1 MNREIINKY
10 HPLRQ
15 SAEQFIK
22 DEYKRVFGAKIK
34 SFPNV
39 LLALVENNQ
48 VKAACGIRTELD
60 GFFSQVYVDQPF
72 KKIIKEQIKSNK
84 PFYFAE
90 IVNFVS
96 SGPLSSIRLVKEIN
110 KYFIEQNL
118 DYTVFSAS
126 GPLKLF
132 LSTMGLMIEEICPAS
147 PSRISNLKDWGSYY
161 ESKPIVCFLKIPS
174 VQFSL
179 LFKNLKQ
186 LDHVEFAN
194 LAQ

>member
-22 DEYKRVFGAKIK
+22 DEYQRVFGAKLK
-34 SFPNV
+34 SFPNI
-39 LLALVENNQ
+39 LLTLVENNQ
-48 VKAACGIRTELD
+48 IKAACGIRTELD
-60 GFFSQVYVDQPF
+60 GFFSEVYVDQPF
-72 KKIIKEQIKSNK
+72 KKIIKDKIKSNK

-96 SGPLSSIRLVKEIN
+96 SGPLSSIKLVKEIN

-126 GPLKLF
+126 GPLNLF
-132 LSTMGLMIEEICPAS
+132 LSALGLMIQEICPAS
-147 PSRISNLKDWGSYY
+147 PSRISNLEDWGSYY
-161 ESKPIVCFLKIPS
+161 ESKPMVCFLKIPS